1 MRHSQTSSILKR
13 ISGILIKYLTLFYF
27 ENVFLKPSYAKEA
40 KTHAEYIKWERT
52 FFFLMTIKAEI
63 QNIL

>member
-13 ISGILIKYLTLFYF
+13 ISGILLKYLTLYF

-40 KTHAEYIKWERT
+40 KTHAEYIKWEMT
-52 FFFLMTIKAEI
+52 FFLMTIRAEI